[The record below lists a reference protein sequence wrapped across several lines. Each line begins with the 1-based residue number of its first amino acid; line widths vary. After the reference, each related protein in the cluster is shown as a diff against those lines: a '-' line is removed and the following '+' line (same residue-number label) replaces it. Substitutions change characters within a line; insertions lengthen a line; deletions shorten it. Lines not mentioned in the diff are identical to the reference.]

1 MDSSIA
7 ALLTERF
14 SALEDPRTGRA
25 KRHNLTDVVT
35 IAICAVI
42 CGADSWVDVEMFGKS
57 KEEWLSRLLDLPNGI
72 PSHDT
77 FGRVFA
83 RLDSVQFERCFK
95 EWVGTVNEVLEGQVV
110 AIDGKT
116 VRGSR
121 DGTVGKSAIHLV
133 SAWASAN
140 RLILGQMKVADRSN
154 EITAIP
160 ELLDALDVSG
170 CTVTIDAMGCQKEI
184 AKEITEKGADYIL
197 ALKQNQR
204 QLYDDVTDTFDQ
216 LRQSEFSQVD
226 YGFCETLEKGHG
238 RIEKRRCWAV
248 SDPAHIDYVN
258 EAGEWA
264 GLRSLAMVE
273 SERTENG
280 ETATQTRY
288 YVSSLPSD
296 AKRLLSGVR
305 THWGIEN
312 SVHWVLD
319 VAFGED
325 DSRVRTGNSA
335 ENFSILRRMALN
347 MLKGET
353 TSKGGVAARRKRA
366 GWDENYLLRVLAH

>member
-95 EWVGTVNEVLEGQVV
+95 EWVATVNEVLEGQVV

-140 RLILGQMKVADRSN
+140 RLILGQVKVADRSN

-160 ELLDALDVSG
+160 ELLNTLDVSG
-170 CTVTIDAMGCQKEI
+170 CTVTIDAMGCHKEI

-216 LRQSEFSQVD
+216 LRQSEFSQID
-226 YGFCETLEKGHG
+226 HGFCETLEKGHG

-258 EAGEWA
+258 EAGEWTK
-264 GLRSLAMVE
+264 LRSLAMVE

-296 AKRLLSGVR
+296 ARRLLSGVR

>member
-7 ALLTERF
+7 ALLKERF

-25 KRHNLTDVVT
+25 KRHNLIDVVV

-57 KEEWLSRLLDLPNGI
+57 KKDWLSRLLDLPNGI

-83 RLDSVQFERCFK
+83 RLDSAQFERCFK
-95 EWVGTVNEVLEGQVV
+95 EWVDTVNEVMEGQVV

-121 DGTVGKSAIHLV
+121 DGTAGKSAIHLV

-140 RLILGQMKVADRSN
+140 QLILGQVKVVDHSN

-160 ELLDALDVSG
+160 ELLNALDVSG

-184 AKEITEKGADYIL
+184 AKAITEKGADYIL

-204 QLYDDVTDTFDQ
+204 QFYDDSTDTFDQ
-216 LRQSEFSQVD
+216 LRRSEFSEID

-238 RIEKRRCWAV
+238 RIEKRRRWAV
-248 SDPAHIDYVN
+248 SDPAHISYVN
-258 EAGEWA
+258 EMGEWTK
-264 GLRSLAMVE
+264 LRSLAMVE

-288 YVSSLPSD
+288 NVSSLPSD
-296 AKRLLSGVR
+296 ARRLLSGVR

-319 VAFGED
+319 VAFSED